1 MSAISWNCRRLGNPL
16 TVNALQKVVLEKD
29 PKLVFLMETKFVV
42 SEMDGIKRNL
52 ERQQGLV
59 VPSIKRAGGL
69 ALLWRNTLQVDIQT
83 YSPRHINAIVS
94 EEQGTKKW
102 CFTGFYGHS
111 ETGQREES
119 WKLLENLS
127 HRSDLPWICMGDY
140 NEIMHAKEKEGGGVR
155 PEGQM
160 RKFREVVNRCQL
172 KDLGYMGLD
181 FTWSRRLGSRG
192 GCVKGW
198 KELWYQQIG
207 PQHSQEQG
215 FFTWPPRFQTIAY
228 LYSRKHAPQE
238 IKGNAPR
245 CGGLNPCGLRTRGA
259 TVWFRM
265 LGKEGDARSH
275 SGFWKIALRSA
286 MPP

>member
-1 MSAISWNCRRLGNPL
+1 MSAISWNYRGLANPL

-83 YSPRHINAIVS
+83 YSPRHIDAIVS

-102 CFTGFYGHS
+102 RFTGFYGHP

-172 KDLGYMGLD
+172 KDLGYMGSD

-192 GCVKGW
+192 WVRERLDRALVSTNW
-198 KELWYQQIG
+198 
-207 PQHSQEQG
+207 PQHS
-215 FFTWPPRFQTIAY
+215 
-228 LYSRKHAPQE
+228 
-238 IKGNAPR
+238 
-245 CGGLNPCGLRTRGA
+245 
-259 TVWFRM
+259 
-265 LGKEGDARSH
+265 
-275 SGFWKIALRSA
+275 
-286 MPP
+286 